1 MKIPLTII
9 HSYRSRQAIAWG
21 TFQSKHKPQLNPE
34 LLCEMETSYEVLGE
48 NLHLKQCKGA
58 SRVYYYLLSVD
69 RFKEI

>member
-9 HSYRSRQAIAWG
+9 HSNRSRQAIAWG
-21 TFQSKHKPQLNPE
+21 TFQSKHKPQLNPK

-48 NLHLKQCKGA
+48 NLHLKQFKGVN
-58 SRVYYYLLSVD
+58 RVYKYFLSVG